1 MIDRLWLVE
10 WLGVTAYIY
19 APTRGKAKS
28 RAMRSAR
35 DAHMWEPGE
44 SLKGLR
50 CVATAYVPPNVSVMY
65 WEPT

>member
-1 MIDRLWLVE
+1 MTERAYLVE

-19 APTRGKAKS
+19 APTRSKAKM

-50 CVATAYVPPNVSVMY
+50 CVVAPYVPPQASVMY
-65 WEPT
+65 WEAT